1 MKKREDPEFEDSL
14 RYNEDFHP
22 SWLSALT
29 CRKLDEIIKQNDTII
44 ELLSQI
50 SKK

>member
-1 MKKREDPEFEDSL
+1 MAKRREPEFEDSS

-29 CRKLDEIIKQNDTII
+29 CRKLDEIIKQNDTMI
-44 ELLSQI
+44 ELINKI